1 MRIEAVLAINTRRVL
16 GDKGAVP
23 WRAPRDLR
31 RFRELTTGQ
40 IIVMG
45 RKTFEAIG
53 RVLPD
58 RESVVVTRTPTRY
71 VDIVKAFDSFEA
83 VLAHY
88 GPDEPRTLHVIGG
101 AELFALALP
110 HIQRVHLTVIDDAHP
125 GDVVLPGFE
134 HLFVERDV
142 WIHDVPDEPRQVFKT
157 LERVL
162 PEFSASLSGP

>member
-16 GDKGAVP
+16 GDQGAVP
-23 WRAPRDLR
+23 WRAPRDMR
-31 RFRELTTGQ
+31 HFRELTTGQ

-58 RESVVVTRTPTRY
+58 RESVVLTRTPARY
-71 VDIVKAFDSFEA
+71 EGVVRAFRDFRD

-101 AELFALALP
+101 AEIFIHALP
-110 HIQRVHLTVIDDAHP
+110 WITRVHLTVVDDSHP
-125 GDVVLPGFE
+125 GDVLLPGFE

-142 WIHDVPDEPRQVFKT
+142 WVHDEPGEPRQVFKT

-162 PEFSASLSGP
+162 PEFSTSLSGP